1 MSKKSR
7 KRNKKILAAI
17 GIGLGAA
24 ALASKKRNTSIQENE
39 AKGAGFADTGK
50 KTDFIT
56 KKKKETPTV
65 KTSTTV
71 MDSMPAKTPKNE
83 KSKRIQKNTNKVY
96 TIEGAKKGEPA
107 KVGNKKSTFIGD
119 DGYLRKGENATPMTG
134 GRYGTARAASEISK
148 GALPPQL
155 RAPKKPETFGSR
167 NDGLSYMAK
176 GGRAE
181 YKSGG
186 KVKGCGKA
194 LRGFGKAMKGNR

>member
-24 ALASKKRNTSIQENE
+24 ALASKKRNTSIQANE
-39 AKGAGFADTGK
+39 TKEAGFDIPAVKSTA
-50 KTDFIT
+50 
-56 KKKKETPTV
+56 KKETPTV
-65 KTSTTV
+65 KTKTTIQDNKKIRNP
-71 MDSMPAKTPKNE
+71 DSIFVK
-83 KSKRIQKNTNKVY
+83 KNTNKVF
-96 TIEGAKKGEPA
+96 KGKDGPDKA
-107 KVGNKKSTFIGD
+107 VVGNEKSTFVGE
-119 DGYLRKGENATPMTG
+119 DGNLRSGKDAVPMTP

-155 RAPKKPETFGSR
+155 RKPRASNTFGPG

-176 GGRAE
+176 GGRAG

-186 KVKGCGKA
+186 KAKGCGKA

>member
-24 ALASKKRNTSIQENE
+24 ALASRKKTNSENE
-39 AKGAGFADTGK
+39 AYLKTEGGDK
-50 KTDFIT
+50 SKTDFIT

-71 MDSMPAKTPKNE
+71 MDSMPAKTPKNQ

-107 KVGNKKSTFIGD
+107 KVGNEKSTFKGE
-119 DGYLRKGENATPMTG
+119 DGYLRSGKDAVPMTG
-134 GRYGTARAASEISK
+134 GRFGTYKASKEMER
-148 GALPPQL
+148 GDLPPQL
-155 RAPKKPETFGSR
+155 RTPKKPETFKSR
-167 NDGLSYMAK
+167 NDGLSYLAK
-176 GGRAE
+176 GGRAGL
-181 YKSGG
+181 KGGG

>member
-24 ALASKKRNTSIQENE
+24 ALASKKRNASIQANE
-39 AKGAGFADTGK
+39 AKEAGFADTGK

-71 MDSMPAKTPKNE
+71 MDSMPAKAPKNE

-107 KVGNKKSTFIGD
+107 KVGNKKSTFIGE
-119 DGYLRKGENATPMTG
+119 DGYARKGENATPMTT
-134 GRYGTARAASEISK
+134 GRYGTLKAASEMSQ
-148 GALPPQL
+148 GAEPPQL
-155 RAPKKPETFGSR
+155 RKPEDSFLKKVFPKS
-167 NDGLSYMAK
+167 NFKS
-176 GGRAE
+176 GGRAT

>member
-24 ALASKKRNTSIQENE
+24 ALASKKRNASIADNENKE
-39 AKGAGFADTGK
+39 SGMDIAPKEY
-50 KTDFIT
+50 IT
-56 KKKKETPTV
+56 KKKDTGPV

-71 MDSMPAKTPKNE
+71 MDSMPAKTPKNQ

-119 DGYLRKGENATPMTG
+119 DGYARTGENPTPMTTG
-134 GRYGTARAASEISK
+134 KYGTLKAASEMSK
-148 GALPPQL
+148 GAEPPQL
-155 RAPKKPETFGSR
+155 RKPEDSFLKKMLPKS
-167 NDGLSYMAK
+167 NFKS
-176 GGRAE
+176 GGRAG

-186 KVKGCGKA
+186 SARGAGCAKRGVSKILLKGK
-194 LRGFGKAMKGNR
+194 R

>member
-24 ALASKKRNTSIQENE
+24 ALASKKRNASIQANE
-39 AKGAGFADTGK
+39 AKESGFDIPPVKSTA
-50 KTDFIT
+50 
-56 KKKKETPTV
+56 KKETPNV

-71 MDSMPAKTPKNE
+71 MDSMPAKTPKNQ

-134 GRYGTARAASEISK
+134 GKYGTARAASEISK

-194 LRGFGKAMKGNR
+194 LRGFGKAMKGKR